1 MNVNSSAKMARKFV
15 LRRISEKTTEQ
26 RATNTLRKNM
36 MKRKDLLM
44 REIMGLGN
52 AGTHGTVP
60 VKYSGPRKYRLL
72 PNTRVFDLLMAYD
85 EG

>member
-1 MNVNSSAKMARKFV
+1 
-15 LRRISEKTTEQ
+15 
-26 RATNTLRKNM
+26 M